1 MNDIIEFLKLVG
13 TATDVSIISSDV
25 QVKFKI
31 KDETGNVQEGEPE
44 LPEKR
49 KKFKDGVLTV
59 YSRTVRFQE
68 VMRYLIEDRRKLKAH
83 LMKKTVQ

>member
-1 MNDIIEFLKLVG
+1 MVG
-13 TATDVSIISSDV
+13 TATDVSIISSNV
-25 QVKFKI
+25 QVRFKI
-31 KDETGNVQEGEPE
+31 KDETGNAQEGEPE

-49 KKFKDGVLTV
+49 KKFKDGVLTI

-68 VMRYLIEDRRKLKAH
+68 VMRYLIEDSSKLKTH